1 MTDQAAA
8 DCALL
13 QAIEDASL
21 AQVLGRERAW
31 CVLQGD
37 CLEIMRTLPL
47 KSIDHVI
54 TDPPYETSTHT
65 KSRRSSRGAGKRTAD
80 GRRRSEIMVEFPIDF
95 DPMDPATRYMC
106 AKYWG
111 RLCRRWCLIF
121 CQTEGVKLWRDA
133 CEAYGFG
140 HRRAMVWVKPDSAPQ
155 FTGDRPAAGY
165 EMIETLHAPGKS
177 VWNGGGARGV
187 FVYNCNS
194 QTRKPDEDH
203 QTPKPLELMME
214 LVEKFTDPGDLIIDP
229 FCGSGTTLVA
239 AMRLGRRAIGIERDP
254 KYAKLSIDRLT
265 AESNCSTL
273 RAARAGQIPLFGAA
287 P

>member
-1 MTDQAAA
+1 MTESH
-8 DCALL
+8 
-13 QAIEDASL
+13 IEAVL
-21 AQVLGRERAW
+21 ARRRPWAV
-31 CVLQGD
+31 VQGD
-37 CLEIMRTLPL
+37 CLDVMRMLPAH
-47 KSIDHVI
+47 SIDHVI

-65 KSRRSSRGAGKRTAD
+65 KSRRSSRGAGKLTAD

-106 AKYWG
+106 GKLWA
-111 RLCRRWCLIF
+111 RLCRRWCLVF

-165 EMIETLHAPGKS
+165 EMIETLHAPGRS
-177 VWNGGGARGV
+177 TWNGGGSRGV
-187 FVYNCNS
+187 YVYNCNS

-214 LVEKFTDPGDLIIDP
+214 LVELFTDPDDLIIDP
-229 FCGSGTTLVA
+229 FCGSGTTIVA
-239 AMRLGRRAIGIERDP
+239 AVRLGRRAIGIERDP
-254 KYAKLSIDRLT
+254 KYAQLAIDRVS
-265 AESNCSTL
+265 AEVQGSTL
-273 RAARAGQIPLFGAA
+273 QAVRAGQIPLFGGDAS
-287 P
+287 